1 MAGINRIHGHVVAPV
16 TLHGGY
22 TLAFFKV
29 AGTNVGTADSPATDD
44 GTAITLGNFA
54 KAIRAIQTIATTV
67 YIGARANN
75 QFVVGIDE
83 PSANRFV
90 TANSDTDIGAA
101 IDAVVTA
108 ATGVS
113 TTVTDISGLTAGDL
127 T

>member
-1 MAGINRIHGHVVAPV
+1 MAGINRVHGHVVAPA
-16 TLHGGY
+16 TLTGGY

-29 AGTNVGTADSPATDD
+29 AGTNVGTADSPAVDD
-44 GTAITLGNFA
+44 GTPITLGNFS

-83 PSANRFV
+83 PSASRFV
-90 TANSDTDIGAA
+90 SANSDTDLAAA

-108 ATGVS
+108 ATSVS
-113 TTVTDISGLTAGDL
+113 TTVTDVSDL
-127 T
+127 TSGQI

>member
-1 MAGINRIHGHVVAPV
+1 MAGIDRIHGHVVAPA

-29 AGTNVGTADSPATDD
+29 AGTNVGTADSPAVDD
-44 GTAITLGNFA
+44 GNPITLGNFA

-67 YIGARANN
+67 YLGARANN

-83 PSANRFV
+83 PSASRFV
-90 TANSDTDIGAA
+90 SANSDTDLAAA
-101 IDAVVTA
+101 IDAVVSA

-113 TTVTDISGLTAGDL
+113 TTVTDVSDLTAGQI
-127 T
+127 

>member
-1 MAGINRIHGHVVAPV
+1 MAGINRVHGHIVAPA

-29 AGTNVGTADSPATDD
+29 AGTNVGTADSPASDD
-44 GTAITLGNFA
+44 GTPITLGNFS
-54 KAIRAIQTIATTV
+54 KAIRGIQTIATIV

-83 PSANRFV
+83 PSASRFV
-90 TANSDTDIGAA
+90 SANSDTDLAAA

-108 ATGVS
+108 ATSVA
-113 TTVTDISGLTAGDL
+113 TTVTDVSDL
-127 T
+127 TSGQI

>member
-1 MAGINRIHGHVVAPV
+1 MAGIDRIHGHVVAPA

-29 AGTNVGTADSPATDD
+29 AGTNVGTADSPAVDN
-44 GTAITLGNFA
+44 GTPITLGNFA

-67 YIGARANN
+67 YLGARANN

-83 PSANRFV
+83 PSASRFV
-90 TANSDTDIGAA
+90 SANSDTDLAAA
-101 IDAVVTA
+101 IDAVVSA

-113 TTVTDISGLTAGDL
+113 TTVTDVSDLTAGQI
-127 T
+127 

>member
-1 MAGINRIHGHVVAPV
+1 MAGINRVHGHVVAPV

-29 AGTNVGTADSPATDD
+29 AGTNVGTADSPAADD
-44 GTAITLGNFA
+44 GTPITLGNFS
-54 KAIRAIQTIATTV
+54 KAIRGIQTIATIV

-83 PSANRFV
+83 PSASRFV
-90 TANSDTDIGAA
+90 SANSDTDLAAA
-101 IDAVVTA
+101 IDSVVTA

-127 T
+127 A

>member
-1 MAGINRIHGHVVAPV
+1 MAGINRVHGHVLSPA
-16 TLHGGY
+16 TLTGGY

-44 GTAITLGNFA
+44 GTPITLGNFS
-54 KAIRAIQTIATTV
+54 KAIRGIQRIATIV

-83 PSANRFV
+83 PSASRYVSDN
-90 TANSDTDIGAA
+90 TDTDLGAA
-101 IDAVVTA
+101 IDAVVTD

-113 TTVTDISGLTAGDL
+113 TTVTDISGLTSGDL

>member
-1 MAGINRIHGHVVAPV
+1 MAGINRVHGHIVAPA

-29 AGTNVGTADSPATDD
+29 AGTNVGTADSPAADD
-44 GTAITLGNFA
+44 GTPITLGNFS
-54 KAIRAIQTIATTV
+54 KAIRGIQTIATIV

-83 PSANRFV
+83 PSASRFV
-90 TANSDTDIGAA
+90 SANSDTDLAAA

-108 ATGVS
+108 ATSVA
-113 TTVTDISGLTAGDL
+113 TTVTDVSDL
-127 T
+127 TSGQI

>member
-1 MAGINRIHGHVVAPV
+1 MAGINRVHGHIVAPV

-29 AGTNVGTADSPATDD
+29 AGTNVGTADSPAADD
-44 GTAITLGNFA
+44 GTPITLGNFS
-54 KAIRAIQTIATTV
+54 KAIRGIQTIATIV

-83 PSANRFV
+83 PSASRFV
-90 TANSDTDIGAA
+90 SANSDTDLAAA

-108 ATGVS
+108 ATSVA
-113 TTVTDISGLTAGDL
+113 TTVTDVSDL
-127 T
+127 TSGQI

>member
-1 MAGINRIHGHVVAPV
+1 MAGINRIHGHVVAPA

-44 GTAITLGNFA
+44 GTAITLGNFS
-54 KAIRAIQTIATTV
+54 KAIRGIQTIATIV

-90 TANSDTDIGAA
+90 SANSDTDIAAA

-108 ATGVS
+108 ATSVS
-113 TTVTDISGLTAGDL
+113 TTVTDVSDL
-127 T
+127 TSGQI

>member
-1 MAGINRIHGHVVAPV
+1 MAGIDRIHGHVVAPA

-29 AGTNVGTADSPATDD
+29 AGTNVGTADSPAVDD
-44 GTAITLGNFA
+44 GNPITLGNFA

-67 YIGARANN
+67 YLGARANN

-83 PSANRFV
+83 PSASRFV
-90 TANSDTDIGAA
+90 SANSDTDLAAA
-101 IDAVVTA
+101 IDAVVSD

-113 TTVTDISGLTAGDL
+113 TTVTDVSDLTAGQI
-127 T
+127 

>member
-1 MAGINRIHGHVVAPV
+1 MAGIDRIHGHVVAPA

-29 AGTNVGTADSPATDD
+29 AGTNVGTADSPAVDD
-44 GTAITLGNFA
+44 GTPITLGNFA

-83 PSANRFV
+83 PSASRFV
-90 TANSDTDIGAA
+90 SANSDTDLAAA

-113 TTVTDISGLTAGDL
+113 TTVTDVSDLTAGQI
-127 T
+127 